1 MEDDAAAYA
10 SKNDINT
17 AVECAACGRAWDG
30 SWTGRD
36 ELEAEP
42 SAEGPEMSKPASIC
56 TEADSWN
63 GIAFGDVAR
72 MSFLLFVC

>member
-10 SKNDINT
+10 SKDGIHT
-17 AVECAACGRAWDG
+17 EVECAACGRAWDD
-30 SWTGRD
+30 SWTRRD

-42 SAEGPEMSKPASIC
+42 SVEGPEMSKPASIC
-56 TEADSWN
+56 AEPDPWN